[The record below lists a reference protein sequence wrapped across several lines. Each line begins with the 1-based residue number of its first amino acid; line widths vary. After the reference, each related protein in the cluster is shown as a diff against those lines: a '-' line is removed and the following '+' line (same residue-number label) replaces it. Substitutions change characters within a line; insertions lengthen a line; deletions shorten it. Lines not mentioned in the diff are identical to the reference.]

1 MDYPWVYKGS
11 FKVAINPAYQSREL
25 EYCVNKVG
33 IKSIICGHKFRKQD
47 YYEVLTHVCP
57 ELPSCEPG
65 KLKSKQVP
73 GLRSIVTISD
83 ESLR

>member
-1 MDYPWVYKGS
+1 MYKGL
-11 FKVAINPAYQSREL
+11 FKVAINPAYQPREL

-57 ELPSCEPG
+57 ELPNFEPG
-65 KLKSKQVP
+65 KLKSKQLP
-73 GLRSIVTISD
+73 SLKSIVTVS
-83 ESLR
+83 EEALR